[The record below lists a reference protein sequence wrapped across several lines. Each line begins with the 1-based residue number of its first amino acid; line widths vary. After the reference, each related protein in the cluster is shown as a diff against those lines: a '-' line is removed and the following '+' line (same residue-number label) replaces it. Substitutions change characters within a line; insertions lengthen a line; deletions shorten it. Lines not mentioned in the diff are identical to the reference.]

1 MFFEVS
7 CSNHTREEINISDC
21 WVLTMIWTVNFTW
34 RGTSSSWLVILEITL
49 VREELEENPSHGCM
63 NISFV
68 HWTGVRLRLSFS
80 HQTDPSDHHLIIKPF
95 SENATNPYN
104 SKRFFLSLVFPTF
117 YISLKS
123 CNFLW
128 IFYTSPSGEKLRAEI
143 AVVTADSE
151 APLSKFGRP
160 GGPLASKTLI
170 FVILQWEPHKNN

>member
-1 MFFEVS
+1 M
-7 CSNHTREEINISDC
+7 
-21 WVLTMIWTVNFTW
+21 
-34 RGTSSSWLVILEITL
+34 ILEITL

-104 SKRFFLSLVFPTF
+104 SKRFYPLSDLN
-117 YISLKS
+117 ILKS
-123 CNFLW
+123 CNFLL
-128 IFYTSPSGEKLRAEI
+128 IIYTSPSGEKLRAEI

-170 FVILQWEPHKNN
+170 FVILQRESHTTTKKTR